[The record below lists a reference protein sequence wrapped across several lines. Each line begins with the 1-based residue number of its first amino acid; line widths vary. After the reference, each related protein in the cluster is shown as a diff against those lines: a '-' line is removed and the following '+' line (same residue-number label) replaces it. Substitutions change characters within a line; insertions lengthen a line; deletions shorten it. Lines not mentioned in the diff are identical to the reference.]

1 MKRSPQI
8 IEKLTGQHGAV
19 AILTAIL
26 FIVLLGFAA
35 FAIDVAYTYMIKAEL
50 QNAADAAAL
59 AGASVMFTDNKNCIA
74 SGRPYECCSGS
85 KSGSCDPFSI
95 DGTSIISTASA
106 VALLN
111 SKNNSPVPTPTVEIG
126 HYTFPPTWGG
136 VADDSNPDN
145 FTENTI
151 CASGS
156 CSQLSGWVT
165 MDFATLNS
173 NTGFINA
180 VKATVTRTNVPRFFS
195 RIWSSAPLTVSVY
208 AIAYVGFANSIEP
221 GTADQPIAICKQSI
235 TDAGGNYTACNTGR
249 MNNSGS
255 NASTFNTSAWT
266 NFTTPCETANPPTV
280 KPFICGSG
288 NPIPIFYGSGIGA
301 TGGTDTSIL
310 KDLRNCFGPK
320 TRTTPLSAT
329 LPVIDCPGN
338 NPSNC
343 STVVG
348 VVHVDI
354 VWISEKDADTE
365 DKFAAEDFP
374 PSAMG
379 DWTCPSSCA
388 GSRLCCWNN
397 FVSHFKLE
405 NVDGITATYAAKSI
419 YFLPSCIPYEPTG
432 GTGGHNYGVLAQFP
446 VLVK

>member
-1 MKRSPQI
+1 MKKDPRI
-8 IEKLTGQHGAV
+8 ISILTGQRGAV

-26 FIVLLGFAA
+26 SIVLLGFAA
-35 FAIDVAYTYMIKAEL
+35 FAVDFAYTYMVKAEL

-59 AGASVMFTDNKNCIA
+59 AGASVMNTDNRNCDE
-74 SGRPYECCSGS
+74 SGSPYSCCSGS
-85 KSGSCDPFSI
+85 KTGTCDPTTI
-95 DGTSIISTASA
+95 DGTNVIATATG

-111 SKNNSPVPTPTVEIG
+111 SKTASPVPTPTIEVG
-126 HYTFPPTWGG
+126 HYAFASTWGSPG
-136 VADDSNPDN
+136 VFTADSM
-145 FTENTI
+145 
-151 CASGS
+151 CSSGS
-156 CSQLSGWVT
+156 CTQMSGWVT
-165 MDFATLNS
+165 TDFAALNS
-173 NTGFINA
+173 NTSFINA
-180 VKATVTRTNVPRFFS
+180 VKATVTRNDIPRFFS
-195 RIWSSAPLTVSVY
+195 RIWSSTPLSVSVQ
-208 AIAYVGFANSIEP
+208 AIAYIGFANSIEP

-235 TDAGGNYTACNTGR
+235 TDADGSYTACNTGR

-255 NASTFNTSAWT
+255 NAGTHNTSAWT

-288 NPIPIFYGSGIGA
+288 NPVPIFYGSGIGA

-348 VVHVDI
+348 VVHIDI

-365 DKFAAEDFP
+365 DKFEADDFP

-388 GSRLCCWNN
+388 GSRVCCWGN

-419 YFLPSCIPYEPTG
+419 YFLPSCTPHEPTG
-432 GTGGHNYGVLAQFP
+432 GTGGNNYGVLAQFP